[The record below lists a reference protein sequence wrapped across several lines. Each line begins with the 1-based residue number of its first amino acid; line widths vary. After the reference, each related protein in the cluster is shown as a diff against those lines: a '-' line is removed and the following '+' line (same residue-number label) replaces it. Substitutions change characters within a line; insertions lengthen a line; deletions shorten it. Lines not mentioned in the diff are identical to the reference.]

1 MDLEEQ
7 ILRYY
12 IKVFSIFSLIFFTL
26 TLMNV
31 SIFFNKKFVL
41 SQNIISIKQGEKLEE
56 ILKKNIININSFEIK
71 NVLIE
76 KGETGVDID
85 SKAELSFQDGFKSKI
100 HASYKKN
107 LGSKSLIHG
116 EKGTI
121 LLNKSWSGGN
131 IIIHLKGN
139 SEEKINFANNK
150 NIYSYQ
156 IEEISKN
163 LIKGLNKI
171 NFPIMSLEETLINMK
186 IIDGW
191 LNYCET

>member
-1 MDLEEQ
+1 MKKKKIDPKSRKFDKDLGGGC
-7 ILRYY
+7 ILDLGCYP
-12 IKVFSIFSLIFFTL
+12 SSFSLLIGSL
-26 TLMNV
+26 K
-31 SIFFNKKFVL
+31 NK
-41 SQNIISIKQGEKLEE
+41 SNM
-56 ILKKNIININSFEIK
+56 NSFEIK

-85 SKAELSFQDGFKSKI
+85 SVAELSFQDGFKSKI

-107 LGSKSLIHG
+107 LGSKSLIYG

-131 IIIHLKGN
+131 IIIHLKRN
-139 SEEKINFANNK
+139 SEQKISFANNK

-163 LIKGLNKI
+163 LIKRSNKV

-186 IIDGW
+186 IIDNW

>member
-1 MDLEEQ
+1 MKKKKIDPKSRKFDKGLGGGCILDLGC
-7 ILRYY
+7 YP
-12 IKVFSIFSLIFFTL
+12 SSFSLLIG
-26 TLMNV
+26 
-31 SIFFNKKFVL
+31 S
-41 SQNIISIKQGEKLEE
+41 
-56 ILKKNIININSFEIK
+56 LKDKPNMNSFEIK

-85 SKAELSFQDGFKSKI
+85 SVAELSFQDGFKSKI

-139 SEEKINFANNK
+139 SEEKISFANNK

-156 IEEISKN
+156 IEQISKN